1 MTEISFG
8 KNDAVKLYTRVSKL
22 NPTTLLERV
31 EGDPE
36 GFGGTY
42 AEGKKRQILAQT
54 KNEVL
59 ERIKDAQ

>member
-1 MTEISFG
+1 MPKFLFG

-22 NPTTLLERV
+22 NPITLLEKGQA
-31 EGDPE
+31 EPQDI
-36 GFGGTY
+36 GGIS

-59 ERIKDAQ
+59 ERIKNAL